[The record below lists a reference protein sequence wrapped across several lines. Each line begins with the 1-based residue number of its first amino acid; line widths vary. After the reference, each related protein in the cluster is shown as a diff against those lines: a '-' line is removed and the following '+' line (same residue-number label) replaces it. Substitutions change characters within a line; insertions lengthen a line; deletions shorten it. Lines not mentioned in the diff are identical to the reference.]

1 VERRRCPR
9 AVRLNGRGLA
19 GRGRRATDPRRTR
32 CDSPGTTLDT
42 PLSNLSTKG
51 VPAAVDRTT
60 SARTSRPIT
69 ILGAAPWRADLGGH
83 AETPGVGGISDVSDL
98 AWGAVTGICAWVS
111 PATPAMLWAL
121 CLAGRRPNRRAV
133 DPAPRERGTGYP
145 GNPSSESNSE
155 LSSAGGW
162 RRTRRPYAPPAGLAS
177 SCWQPTVFPPRPISA
192 IVSLHESNVAKW
204 RNRFREKGLEGQRRS
219 AKWPTSSLRLYEGI
233 GPAPVRQKHSPR
245 AELRRLPA
253 RL

>member
-1 VERRRCPR
+1 MAARISAGSLIKLICQRRIIRPVLHVVALHLRSPR
-9 AVRLNGRGLA
+9 ACGNVSLRRQETRLSVKPHH
-19 GRGRRATDPRRTR
+19 RRHPRSDR
-32 CDSPGTTLDT
+32 PG
-42 PLSNLSTKG
+42 
-51 VPAAVDRTT
+51 

-233 GPAPVRQKHSPR
+233 GPAPV
-245 AELRRLPA
+245 
-253 RL
+253 